1 MQARPPFNADVAKRL
16 REALG
21 MTPTHVAYGMWA
33 AYGLQIPPAA
43 ISAWEE
49 GTDSPTIDEI
59 TALAGALWCSPAE
72 LLGAPRTLRE
82 HRLTHGVPLADLARR
97 AGMSAEQYQQVE
109 ETGQWTGNDRQAAEV
124 AEALKLPLRT
134 QLELTGRDVVLAEML
149 RSAASVR
156 WQAYVRPVTKML
168 PALPKR
174 TVERVLERLNEEY
187 HQRSF
192 ASLSWI
198 DMYSEPDRDP
208 AAAGREYLAQITAHF
223 WELLDTV

>member
-1 MQARPPFNADVAKRL
+1 MYARPPFNAAVARRL

-33 AYGLQIPPAA
+33 AYGLRVPPDA
-43 ISAWEE
+43 ISAWERAD
-49 GTDSPTIDEI
+49 DSPTIDEI

-82 HRLTHGVPLADLARR
+82 HRLAHGLPLPDLARR
-97 AGMSAEQYQQVE
+97 VGMPIRQYERIE
-109 ETGQWTGNDRQAAEV
+109 ETGQWTGSDQQAGEV
-124 AEALKLPLRT
+124 ADALQLPLRIRI
-134 QLELTGRDVVLAEML
+134 ELTGRQGDLEKIL

-156 WQAYVRPVTKML
+156 WQAYVRPLAKLL
-168 PALPKR
+168 P
-174 TVERVLERLNEEY
+174 TVPRRSLERVLERVNDEY

-198 DMYSEPDRDP
+198 DTSSETGKDP
-208 AAAGREYLAQITAHF
+208 AAAGRAYLRDISAHF
-223 WELLDTV
+223 WELLAHL